1 MSYWHV
7 YSNVNNYFIH
17 HHLFLFFHDSR
28 EAESILEVSSEES
41 QYRCI
46 HNITDKTKMSLT
58 SLPNDIKFEIMTHL
72 DSLETLGSFL
82 DAIPSTK
89 PLLTSHFYTLTKQLL
104 KSTWKHPTT
113 HRYLYAIVAA
123 HISGP
128 FDTVEDLNSFLD
140 DYWPHDTPLPQDPI
154 TTTHNSHAFSL
165 PSTFPNTREAL
176 DYMCTV
182 QQAVEYSKKIFPYP
196 NSYMYRDEWIDW
208 GILRVQLY
216 TELFHVSSFLHDPWR
231 EVWPGSRAFWDRFT
245 KDEEMESERFVRL
258 LCYRLIDRRL
268 YRKNQGREWVC
279 CRGFVCFLMMERGK
293 RDTLAHWI
301 QLAFI
306 FLSDP

>member
-1 MSYWHV
+1 MTTNNGMICLLDMSYWHV

-176 DYMCTV
+176 DYLCIV

-196 NSYMYRDEWIDW
+196 NSYMYRDEWINGLIGESCESSYIQNSSMLVRFFMILGGKCGPAPGPS
-208 GILRVQLY
+208 GIGLRRMKRWSLNV
-216 TELFHVSSFLHDPWR
+216 LF
-231 EVWPGSRAFWDRFT
+231 
-245 KDEEMESERFVRL
+245 
-258 LCYRLIDRRL
+258 
-268 YRKNQGREWVC
+268 VC
-279 CRGFVCFLMMERGK
+279 CAIG
-293 RDTLAHWI
+293 
-301 QLAFI
+301 
-306 FLSDP
+306 